1 MSSMRVLATGVG
13 GFSAGA
19 SRRRSEGKIRPNR
32 RHIPPGVLLALLDVL
47 VIEIAVVLA
56 AAIVS
61 KFGGTGWS
69 LHAWGPALAIAAAA
83 TLLLAN
89 VQLGLYDIV
98 GQASLRRFR
107 LRVQGTMLM
116 PWPALA
122 MVTIVGGEAYPAA
135 SMLTFTC
142 ILLLPIGLLA
152 QNVARKALLRIGAWG
167 ETAVVVGPSE
177 AAGQLAEHF
186 LDHPELGL
194 RPIGRIGDEPEDRD
208 TLSEPRPLPHLG
220 TVSELDHFT
229 GNAAV
234 AIVLTSNTVSRLE
247 PAQLPFRRVIVVP
260 NVTGPTSLWGSPSGL
275 GEALGFT
282 FFNRSDR
289 TLDYRIKRLL
299 DIGIAAVALIITLPL
314 IGVLAG
320 LVKLV
325 SPGPALYTQERVGL
339 RRAPVAI
346 VKLRTMHLDSERRLQ
361 DLLARDQA
369 ASNEWNRYMKLSGDP
384 RVLPGIGNFLRRTS
398 LDELPQLWNVIR
410 GDISLVGPRPFPAYH
425 VNRFDP
431 AFQTLR
437 ARVKPGL
444 TGLWQVTE
452 RSNADLQR
460 QEAIDTFYI
469 RNWSLWLDLYILV
482 RTLPALLSTR
492 GAR

>member
-1 MSSMRVLATGVG
+1 
-13 GFSAGA
+13 
-19 SRRRSEGKIRPNR
+19 
-32 RHIPPGVLLALLDVL
+32 
-47 VIEIAVVLA
+47 
-56 AAIVS
+56 
-61 KFGGTGWS
+61 
-69 LHAWGPALAIAAAA
+69 
-83 TLLLAN
+83 
-89 VQLGLYDIV
+89 
-98 GQASLRRFR
+98 
-107 LRVQGTMLM
+107 
-116 PWPALA
+116 

-135 SMLTFTC
+135 SMLTFAC
-142 ILLLPIGLLA
+142 IVLLPIGLLA
-152 QNVARKALLRIGAWG
+152 QNVARKALLRFGAWG

-177 AAGQLAEHF
+177 AAGRLAAHF

-194 RPIGRIGDEPEDRD
+194 QPIGRIGDDPEDRD
-208 TLSEPRPLPHLG
+208 TLSEPRLLPRLG
-220 TVSELDHFT
+220 AVSELDHFA
-229 GNAAV
+229 GKAVV
-234 AIVLTSNTVSRLE
+234 AIVLTSNTVSPLE

-260 NVTGPTSLWGSPSGL
+260 NVSGPPALWGSPSGL

-289 TLDYRIKRLL
+289 MLDSRIKRLL
-299 DIGIAAVALIITLPL
+299 DIGIAAVALIITLPV

-325 SPGPALYTQERVGL
+325 SPGPAFYTQERVGL
-339 RRAPVAI
+339 RRALITI
-346 VKLRTMHLDSERRLQ
+346 VKLRTMHLDSEHRLQ
-361 DLLARDQA
+361 GLLARDQA
-369 ASNEWNRYMKLSGDP
+369 AANDWDRYMKLSRDP

-425 VNRFDP
+425 VSRFDP

-452 RSNADLQR
+452 RSNADLRR
-460 QEAIDTFYI
+460 QEAIDAFYI
-469 RNWSLWLDLYILV
+469 RNWSLWLDFYILV
-482 RTLPALLSTR
+482 RTLPALLTTR